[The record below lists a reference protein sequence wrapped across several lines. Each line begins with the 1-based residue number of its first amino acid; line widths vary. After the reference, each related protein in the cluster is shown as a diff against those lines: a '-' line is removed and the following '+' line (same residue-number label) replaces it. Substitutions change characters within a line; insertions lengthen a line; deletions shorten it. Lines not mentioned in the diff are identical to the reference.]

1 MYLTVNED
9 FYTLEYYQYF
19 EEACNGNSVILGFDA
34 APNNTLTNVS
44 QCFNITIA
52 PDTILELKGNESD
65 FLLEEFKIGLV
76 ENPHF
81 TVSPDRENCTIFIL
95 DNDRKFNI
103 PNALCMMFL
112 TS

>member
-1 MYLTVNED
+1 M
-9 FYTLEYYQYF
+9 EYYQFF
-19 EEACNGNSVILGFDA
+19 EEACDGNSVILGFDA

-65 FLLEEFKIGLV
+65 YLLEEFKIGLV

-81 TVSPDRENCTIFIL
+81 TVSPDRENCTIYIL

-103 PNALCMMFL
+103 ANALFL
-112 TS
+112 TFFTA